1 MVSYRYWGGFSS
13 CFLLFCLIFLGQNN
27 SLEQPHHGETGLLLF
42 TIPGFIASYLASK
55 KRLICPLL
63 GALCALPLC
72 LVVRHFWLMSTQSF
86 WQELAYAT
94 SSVFWCLCGALLF
107 LFFRSLRQMLQ
118 LRQRIPGNKKGA

>member
-55 KRLICPLL
+55 N
-63 GALCALPLC
+63 A
-72 LVVRHFWLMSTQSF
+72 
-86 WQELAYAT
+86 
-94 SSVFWCLCGALLF
+94 
-107 LFFRSLRQMLQ
+107 
-118 LRQRIPGNKKGA
+118 